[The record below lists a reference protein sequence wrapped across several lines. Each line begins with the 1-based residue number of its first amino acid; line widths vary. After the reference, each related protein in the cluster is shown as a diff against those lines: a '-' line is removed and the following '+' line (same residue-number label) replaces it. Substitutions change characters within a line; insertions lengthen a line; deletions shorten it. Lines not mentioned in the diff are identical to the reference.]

1 METANHRSV
10 HINLP
15 RMPQDKIFLLQQSK
29 TKTEMKKKKETN
41 YKWFNNTTLLP
52 AKHQKG
58 RKKESEKLAVDDTGT
73 LDMARRAWEELDS
86 HRRERSRNRDY
97 TFGKQWNDSITL
109 SDGRTVTEEQYLK
122 EQGKVPLKNNLIR
135 QLIKNV
141 VGQFRSTQTQPVCV
155 ARDRKEQPLGEILSS
170 AMEYVYQHN
179 RVWELDGRTLEEFL
193 ISGSCFH
200 KVLYGTRGE
209 KTDVWIDEVNPS
221 RVFFNVMEDSR
232 HWDCTLIGEIHDVP
246 ISVLLSRFSGG
257 DRDRAIELR
266 NIYSD
271 ARETDFAQQYDTIS
285 DERIDNL
292 DFFRPSDGNMC
303 RVIEVWRYESRERI
317 RCHDTLKGITYKA
330 EISAADAI
338 EKENRKRIR
347 EAAKSGIK
355 PSQVP
360 VIKTEWFI
368 DMIWYYRF
376 LSPFGHILA
385 EGETPYW
392 HGSHPYAFKLYPLID
407 GEIHSFVEDVID
419 QQRYINRLITMVDF
433 IMGSSAKGVLLF
445 PEDQIPDGMTIED
458 IADEWTRYN
467 GVILFRPK
475 PGSPLPQQIA
485 VNATNVGAYEL
496 LNLQMKLFEDI
507 SGVHG
512 AMQGKGTAPGTSYA
526 LYAAQIQNSSLN
538 LVDIFESY
546 KNFRQDRDTKLMKT
560 IQQFFDKE
568 KYMQIV
574 GTSDEERLE
583 NITREEVCN
592 ADFDI
597 SITESTS
604 SQVYRSVSNEFL
616 LELFRMGQITLEM
629 LLENGSFPFS
639 DKLLQSIEKNKVENM
654 RQQQPG
660 AGEQPVQPVQPVQ

>member
-1 METANHRSV
+1 MEKRRRTDYR
-10 HINLP
+10 
-15 RMPQDKIFLLQQSK
+15 R
-29 TKTEMKKKKETN
+29 
-41 YKWFNNTTLLP
+41 FNNATLLP
-52 AKHQKG
+52 QKRRRTG
-58 RKKESEKLAVDDTGT
+58 KVEKGKIEMDNSGT
-73 LDMARRAWEELDS
+73 LDMARRAWEELES
-86 HRRERSRNRDY
+86 HRRGRSRNRDY

-109 SDGRTVTEEQYLK
+109 ADGRTVTEEQYLK

-135 QLIKNV
+135 QLVKNV

-155 ARDRKEQPLGEILSS
+155 ARDRREQPLGEILSS

-200 KVLYGTRGE
+200 KVLYGKRGE
-209 KTDVWIDEVNPS
+209 KTDVWIDEVNPA
-221 RVFFNVMEDSR
+221 RVFFNVMEDPR

-246 ISVLLSRFSGG
+246 VSTLLSRFAGG
-257 DRDRAIELR
+257 DRSRAIELR

-271 ARETDFAQQYDTIS
+271 VRDTDFARQYDTIT

-292 DFFRPSDGNMC
+292 DFSRPSDGNMC
-303 RVIEVWRYESRERI
+303 RVIEVWRYESRERLQ
-317 RCHDTLKGITYKA
+317 CHDTLKGISYKA
-330 EISAADAI
+330 ALPAAGAI
-338 EKENRKRIR
+338 EKENRRRIK
-347 EAAKSGIK
+347 EAAKNGIP

-360 VIKTEWFI
+360 LIKTEWFI
-368 DMIWYYRF
+368 DTVWYYRF
-376 LSPFGHILA
+376 LSPLGHILA

-392 HGSHPYAFKLYPLID
+392 HGSHPYAFKLYPLVD

-458 IADEWTRYN
+458 VADEWTRYN

-526 LYAAQIQNSSLN
+526 LYAQQIQNSSLN
-538 LVDIFESY
+538 LVDVFESY

-568 KYMQIV
+568 KYLQIV
-574 GTSDEERLE
+574 GASDEELLE
-583 NITREEVCN
+583 NITKEAVCN

-597 SITESTS
+597 SITESSS

-639 DKLLQSIEKNKVENM
+639 DKLLQSLEKNRSEMSAQDGV
-654 RQQQPG
+654 G
-660 AGEQPVQPVQPVQ
+660 AGLRQAMHVPAKMQPELPV

>member
-1 METANHRSV
+1 MADY
-10 HINLP
+10 INIP
-15 RMPQDKIFLLQQSK
+15 HPYKKKEFHLQQSK
-29 TKTEMKKKKETN
+29 TETIMKKKTETD
-41 YKWFNNTTLLP
+41 YRWFNNTTLLP
-52 AKHQKG
+52 G
-58 RKKESEKLAVDDTGT
+58 RKRKNKKKESEKYAIDNTGT

-86 HRRERSRNRDY
+86 HRRERTRNRDY
-97 TFGKQWNDSITL
+97 TFGRQWNDSITL
-109 SDGRTVTEEQYLK
+109 ADGRTITEEQYLK

-135 QLIKNV
+135 QLVKNV

-155 ARDRKEQPLGEILSS
+155 ARDRKEQSLGEILSS

-209 KTDVWIDEVNPS
+209 KTDVWIDEVNPA

-246 ISVLLSRFSGG
+246 ISTLLSRFSGG
-257 DRDRAIELR
+257 DRNRAVELR

-271 ARETDFAQQYDTIS
+271 VRETDFAQQYDTIT

-292 DFFRPSDGNMC
+292 DFFRTADGNMC
-303 RVIEVWRYESRERI
+303 RVIEVWRYESRERLQ
-317 RCHDTLKGITYKA
+317 CHDTLKGISYKA
-330 EISAADAI
+330 EISAAEAI

-360 VIKTEWFI
+360 LIKTEWFI
-368 DMIWYYRF
+368 DMVWYYRF
-376 LSPFGHILA
+376 LSPLGHILA

-526 LYAAQIQNSSLN
+526 LYAQQIQNSSLN

-568 KYMQIV
+568 KYLQIV
-574 GTSDEERLE
+574 GSSDEERLE
-583 NITREEVCN
+583 NITQQEVCN

-604 SQVYRSVSNEFL
+604 SQVYRTVSNEFL

-629 LLENGSFPFS
+629 LLENGAFPFS
-639 DKLLQSIEKNKVENM
+639 DKLLQSIEKNKQENA
-654 RQQQPG
+654 QQQQQQVGQTAIPM
-660 AGEQPVQPVQPVQ
+660 Q

>member
-1 METANHRSV
+1 MDNS
-10 HINLP
+10 
-15 RMPQDKIFLLQQSK
+15 
-29 TKTEMKKKKETN
+29 
-41 YKWFNNTTLLP
+41 
-52 AKHQKG
+52 
-58 RKKESEKLAVDDTGT
+58 GT
-73 LDMARRAWEELDS
+73 LDMARRAWEELES
-86 HRRERSRNRDY
+86 HRRGRSRNRDY

-109 SDGRTVTEEQYLK
+109 ADGRTVTEEQYLK

-135 QLIKNV
+135 QLVKNV
-141 VGQFRSTQTQPVCV
+141 VGQFRSTQTRPVCV
-155 ARDRKEQPLGEILSS
+155 ARDRREQPLGEILSS

-200 KVLYGTRGE
+200 KVLYGKRGE
-209 KTDVWIDEVNPS
+209 KTDVWIDEVNPA
-221 RVFFNVMEDSR
+221 RVFFNVMEDPR

-246 ISVLLSRFSGG
+246 VSTLLSRFAGG
-257 DRDRAIELR
+257 DRSRAIELR

-271 ARETDFAQQYDTIS
+271 VRDTDFARQYDTIT

-303 RVIEVWRYESRERI
+303 RVIEVWRYESRERLQ
-317 RCHDTLKGITYKA
+317 CHDTLKGISYKA
-330 EISAADAI
+330 ALPAAGAI
-338 EKENRKRIR
+338 EKENRRRIK
-347 EAAKSGIK
+347 EAAKNGIP

-360 VIKTEWFI
+360 LIKTEWFI
-368 DMIWYYRF
+368 DTVWYYRF
-376 LSPFGHILA
+376 LSPLGHILA

-392 HGSHPYAFKLYPLID
+392 HGSHPYAFKLYPLVD

-458 IADEWTRYN
+458 VADEWTRYN

-526 LYAAQIQNSSLN
+526 LYAQQIQNSSLN
-538 LVDIFESY
+538 LVDVFESY

-568 KYMQIV
+568 KYLQIV
-574 GTSDEERLE
+574 GASDEGRLE
-583 NITREEVCN
+583 NITKEAVCN

-597 SITESTS
+597 SITESSS

-639 DKLLQSIEKNKVENM
+639 DKLLQSLEKNRSEMSAQEGV
-654 RQQQPG
+654 G
-660 AGEQPVQPVQPVQ
+660 AGLRQAIHVPAKMQPELPV

>member
-1 METANHRSV
+1 MDNS
-10 HINLP
+10 
-15 RMPQDKIFLLQQSK
+15 
-29 TKTEMKKKKETN
+29 
-41 YKWFNNTTLLP
+41 
-52 AKHQKG
+52 
-58 RKKESEKLAVDDTGT
+58 GT
-73 LDMARRAWEELDS
+73 LDMARRAWEELES
-86 HRRERSRNRDY
+86 HRRGRSRNRDY

-109 SDGRTVTEEQYLK
+109 ADGRTVTEEQYLK

-135 QLIKNV
+135 QLVKNV

-155 ARDRKEQPLGEILSS
+155 ARDRREQPLGEILSS

-200 KVLYGTRGE
+200 KVLYGKRGE
-209 KTDVWIDEVNPS
+209 KTDVWIDEVNPA
-221 RVFFNVMEDSR
+221 RVFFNVMEDPR

-246 ISVLLSRFSGG
+246 VSTLLSRFAGG
-257 DRDRAIELR
+257 DRSRAIELR

-271 ARETDFAQQYDTIS
+271 VRDTDFARQYDTIT

-303 RVIEVWRYESRERI
+303 RVIEVWRYESRERLQ
-317 RCHDTLKGITYKA
+317 CHDTLKGISYKA
-330 EISAADAI
+330 ALPAAGAI
-338 EKENRKRIR
+338 EKENRRRIK
-347 EAAKSGIK
+347 EAAKNGIP

-360 VIKTEWFI
+360 LIKTEWFI
-368 DMIWYYRF
+368 DTVW
-376 LSPFGHILA
+376 
-385 EGETPYW
+385 
-392 HGSHPYAFKLYPLID
+392 
-407 GEIHSFVEDVID
+407 EIHSFVEDVID

-458 IADEWTRYN
+458 VADEWTRYN

-526 LYAAQIQNSSLN
+526 LYAQQIQNSSLN
-538 LVDIFESY
+538 LVDVFESY

-568 KYMQIV
+568 KYLQIV
-574 GTSDEERLE
+574 GASDEGRLE
-583 NITREEVCN
+583 NITKEAVCN

-597 SITESTS
+597 SITESSS

-639 DKLLQSIEKNKVENM
+639 DKLLQSLEKNRSEMSAQEGV
-654 RQQQPG
+654 G
-660 AGEQPVQPVQPVQ
+660 AGLRQAIHVPAKMQPELPV